1 MLFGGSGL
9 VATTIH
15 SGERVTMNKP
25 RKRLLVERLADRY
38 KVFCTYAAV
47 LAAFTIAL
55 MILSTTM
62 DATAR
67 YLLNSPIPGVF
78 ELNEVLLVICVYL
91 GLAWTQIE
99 RGHIRVTAFLMRL
112 SDETEVKFI
121 ILAWVVTFIFIFILA
136 YQSAIGAWEAFQ
148 IREFRWGSVQMPIW
162 WAKALVPIG
171 CWMMNIQL
179 IFDIWKDIEFL
190 RGRLPKQ
197 RA

>member
-1 MLFGGSGL
+1 MD
-9 VATTIH
+9 
-15 SGERVTMNKP
+15 RP
-25 RKRLLVERLADRY
+25 RKRILVERLSDRY
-38 KVFCTYAAV
+38 TVFCTFTAV
-47 LAAFTIAL
+47 LAAVTIAL

-67 YLLNSPIPGVF
+67 YLINSPIPGIF
-78 ELNEVLLVICVYL
+78 ELNEVLLVICVYM
-91 GLAWTQIE
+91 GMAWTQIE
-99 RGHIRVTAFLMRL
+99 RGHIRVTAFLMRV
-112 SDETEVKFI
+112 SDETEVKFNI
-121 ILAWVVTFIFIFILA
+121 FAWVVTFIFLFILA
-136 YQSAIGAWEAFQ
+136 YQSAIGAWESFQ

-197 RA
+197 RG

>member
-1 MLFGGSGL
+1 MD
-9 VATTIH
+9 
-15 SGERVTMNKP
+15 RP
-25 RKRLLVERLADRY
+25 RKRILVERLADRY
-38 KVFCTYAAV
+38 TVFCTFTAV
-47 LAAFTIAL
+47 LAAITIAL

-67 YLLNSPIPGVF
+67 YLINSPIPGIF
-78 ELNEVLLVICVYL
+78 ELNEVLLVICVYM
-91 GLAWTQIE
+91 GMAWTQIE
-99 RGHIRVTAFLMRL
+99 RGHIRVTAFLMRV
-112 SDETEVKFI
+112 SEETEVKLNIF
-121 ILAWVVTFIFIFILA
+121 AWVVTFIFLFILA
-136 YQSAIGAWEAFQ
+136 YQSAIGAWESFQ

-197 RA
+197 RG

>member
-1 MLFGGSGL
+1 MD
-9 VATTIH
+9 
-15 SGERVTMNKP
+15 RP

-67 YLLNSPIPGVF
+67 YVLNSPIPGVF
-78 ELNEVLLVICVYL
+78 ELNEVLLVICVYM

-112 SDETEVKFI
+112 SDETEVKFV

-136 YQSAIGAWEAFQ
+136 YQSAIGAWESFL

>member
-1 MLFGGSGL
+1 MD
-9 VATTIH
+9 
-15 SGERVTMNKP
+15 RP
-25 RKRLLVERLADRY
+25 RKKILVERLADRY
-38 KVFCTYAAV
+38 TVFCTFTAV
-47 LAAFTIAL
+47 LAAVTIAL

-67 YLLNSPIPGVF
+67 YLINSPIPGIF
-78 ELNEVLLVICVYL
+78 ELNEVLLVICVYM
-91 GLAWTQIE
+91 GMAWTQIE
-99 RGHIRVTAFLMRL
+99 RGHIRVTAFLMRV
-112 SDETEVKFI
+112 SDETEVKFN
-121 ILAWVVTFIFIFILA
+121 ILAWVVTFIFLFILA
-136 YQSAIGAWEAFQ
+136 YQSAIGAWESFQ

-197 RA
+197 RG

>member
-1 MLFGGSGL
+1 M
-9 VATTIH
+9 
-15 SGERVTMNKP
+15 
-25 RKRLLVERLADRY
+25 ERLADRY
-38 KVFCTYAAV
+38 TVFCTFTAV
-47 LAAFTIAL
+47 LAAVAIAL

-67 YLLNSPIPGVF
+67 YMLNSPIPGVF
-78 ELNEVLLVICVYL
+78 ELNEVLLVICVYM
-91 GLAWTQIE
+91 GMAWTQIE
-99 RGHIRVTAFLMRL
+99 RGHIRVTAFLMRV
-112 SDETEVKFI
+112 SDKTATKFNI
-121 ILAWVVTFIFIFILA
+121 FAWVVTFIFLFILA
-136 YQSAIGAWEAFQ
+136 YQSAIGAWESFQ

-197 RA
+197 RS

>member
-1 MLFGGSGL
+1 LEGPGPI
-9 VATTIH
+9 ATTIL
-15 SGERVTMNKP
+15 SGERVTMDRP

-47 LAAFTIAL
+47 VAAFTIAL

-62 DATAR
+62 DATSR

-78 ELNEVLLVICVYL
+78 ELNEVLLVVCVYL

-112 SDETEVKFI
+112 SDETETKFI
-121 ILAWVVTFIFIFILA
+121 IFAWVVTFIFIFILA
-136 YQSAIGAWEAFQ
+136 YQSAIGAWESFQ

-171 CWMMNIQL
+171 CWMMNVQL